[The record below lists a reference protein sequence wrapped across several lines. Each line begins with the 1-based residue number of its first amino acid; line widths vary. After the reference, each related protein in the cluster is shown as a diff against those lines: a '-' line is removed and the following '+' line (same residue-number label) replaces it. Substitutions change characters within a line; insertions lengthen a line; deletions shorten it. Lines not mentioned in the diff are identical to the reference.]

1 MRTRILTV
9 DDSPSLR
16 DMRADDVAVEFDIE
30 FDIDPVKEAAFL
42 DAIAQII
49 LGARLSTAE

>member
-1 MRTRILTV
+1 MTTRILTD

-16 DMRADDVAVEFDIE
+16 DMLADDVAVEFDI
-30 FDIDPVKEAAFL
+30 DPVKETAFL

-49 LGARLSTAE
+49 LAARP

>member
-42 DAIAQII
+42 DAVAQII
-49 LGARLSTAE
+49 LTARP